1 VIKKL
6 FICDEV
12 KRETPVLV
20 VGKVI
25 EGDRQF
31 SISMTKKP
39 RKYLQIIVT
48 LNRCFEFYILQ

>member
-1 VIKKL
+1 MIKKL
-6 FICDEV
+6 FIFDEV

-25 EGDRQF
+25 EGDRQC

-39 RKYLQIIVT
+39 IKYLQIIVT

>member
-1 VIKKL
+1 
-6 FICDEV
+6 V
-12 KRETPVLV
+12 KRETPVVV